1 MVGKPK
7 KIQDVTNKNGVQ
19 LTKHVIEIHLANKK
33 WWFGRKKSGCSRGN
47 VFFFS
52 GSSGWS
58 V

>member
-47 VFFFS
+47 VFFFF
-52 GSSGWS
+52 GQ
-58 V
+58 